1 MAMPILSYGAK
12 LGLYKKDKDKVK
24 AEELIFLRRVKGC
37 TGADRIRDVDIR
49 AEIYIYNIN
58 NRLEVNE
65 EKFNS
70 I

>member
-1 MAMPILSYGAK
+1 MAMPILPYGAK

-24 AEELIFLRRVKGC
+24 AEELRFLRRVECC
-37 TGADRIRDVDIR
+37 TGADRIRHVDIR
-49 AEIYIYNIN
+49 AEIYIYKIN

-65 EKFNS
+65 EKFSS